1 MRLVMTES
9 AWRSLDQAIYVLS
22 VRWDDRV
29 VDRIV
34 AEIWEHIDIVLQY
47 PLGGQLEE
55 DLAELGRQHRRMVCG
70 HFKIIYFVEGED
82 LYVTDIFDSRQD
94 PGKMKG

>member
-1 MRLVMTES
+1 MRLIITGS
-9 AWRSLDQAIYVLS
+9 AWESLDSAISFLNVH
-22 VRWDDRV
+22 WDDRV
-29 VDRIV
+29 VDRV
-34 AEIWEHIDIVLQY
+34 VSEIWEHIDVVLLY

-55 DLAELGRQHRRMVCG
+55 DLAELGRRHRRMACG
-70 HFKIIYFVEGED
+70 HFKIIYYIQGED

>member
-1 MRLVMTES
+1 MTES

-34 AEIWEHIDIVLQY
+34 TEIWEHIDIVLQY

>member
-1 MRLVMTES
+1 MTES

-34 AEIWEHIDIVLQY
+34 TEIWEHIDIVLQY

-94 PGKMKG
+94 PGKIKG

>member
-34 AEIWEHIDIVLQY
+34 TEIWEHIDIVLQY

-94 PGKMKG
+94 PGKIKG

>member
-34 AEIWEHIDIVLQY
+34 TEIWEHIDIVLQY

>member
-1 MRLVMTES
+1 MTES

-94 PGKMKG
+94 PGKIKG